1 MAQRT
6 NQVVLR
12 SPGFQGLNTELSPIN
27 GDPEFALTA
36 DNVVIDQIGRLC
48 AREAFATY
56 LTLAGKPNIELT
68 KVSGYISETSSLYG
82 QNIEAPVFVYRYGAL
97 EPSTFTVE
105 LQEGLMSVRSVRETH
120 ELETGADYGVALL
133 KDDAIEDTTLPSGI
147 NQELIT
153 AEFATFKEDT
163 FLFAKTVPFMVL
175 NDATWETVGGQAI
188 MGVEASGNPTQDID
202 GDIAISAYGRLWVS
216 GVGGDYHKIY
226 YSSLLNEKSWYDPRI
241 PPEYDTNGDITNG
254 PYDPPFNPQN
264 DGGVIDVREYWPVG
278 ADSIVNIHAHNG
290 FLLVFGRNSILI
302 YANASQDPA
311 GENGIQLQDAI
322 SNVGLVRRD
331 AICNIGTDVLFV
343 DDTGVRSIGR
353 VIQEKSSPV
362 TEASLNIRKTV
373 QQAIK
378 QEIAAD
384 KNRSAIKMEYMPSK
398 SLAVLLFRNLE
409 LAFTMQTNQP
419 SKTGGLKITRWDDC
433 CWNDSFE
440 AKQGDQDVV
449 YLAGKP
455 NRGLMKYKG
464 YLQDETYVMSYM
476 GMAIGQAPF
485 QQVMPKSVI
494 YTIYANS
501 LPGDATANWGFGDR
515 VTGEYDFRV
524 NSDTPGSQFAID
536 EYEMGQYG
544 LGASYYFNYKV
555 HTSGSGELFRVGLDI
570 EIKGDYFALQEIS
583 VNSAIGRI
591 SA

>member
-1 MAQRT
+1 VAQNV

-56 LTLAGKPNIELT
+56 RTLAGKPNIEFT
-68 KVSGYISETSSLYG
+68 KMSGFISKVTEDGRHQESPVS
-82 QNIEAPVFVYRYGAL
+82 VYRYGNM
-97 EPSTFTVE
+97 EPVSFKVE
-105 LQEGLMSVRSVRETH
+105 LQDGLGVRRSQRNLE
-120 ELETGADYGVALL
+120 ELESGANYGVAILE
-133 KDDAIEDTTLPSGI
+133 DDALVDTPVPAGVGQNLRSS
-147 NQELIT
+147 
-153 AEFATFKEDT
+153 EFAMFKDET
-163 FLFAKTVPFMVL
+163 FLFAKNSPFMVL
-175 NDATWETVGGQAI
+175 NNKAWDVVGGKAI
-188 MGVEASGNPTQDID
+188 LGTDASGNPSQDIN

-216 GVGGDYHKIY
+216 GVDGDYHKIY

-302 YANASQDPA
+302 YANANSDPA

-362 TEASLNIRKTV
+362 TEASLNIRKTI

-378 QEIAAD
+378 QELAVD
-384 KNRSAIKMEYMPSK
+384 TSRSAIKMEYMPSK
-398 SLAVLLFRNLE
+398 SMAVVLFRNLE
-409 LAFTMQTNQP
+409 LAFTMQTNMP
-419 SKTGGLKITRWDDC
+419 SKTGGLKVTRWRDC
-433 CWNDSFE
+433 RWNDSFE
-440 AKQGDQDVV
+440 ANRGDEDIV
-449 YLAGKP
+449 YLAGRP
-455 NRGLMKYKG
+455 NRGLMKYQG
-464 YLQDETYVMSYM
+464 YLQDETYEMSYM

-494 YTIYANS
+494 YTIYSNS

-515 VTGEYDFRV
+515 VVGNYDFRI
-524 NSDTPGSQFAID
+524 NSDSPGSSFAVD
-536 EYEMGQYG
+536 EFDIGQYG
-544 LGASYYFNYKV
+544 LGDSYYFNYKV

-583 VNSAIGRI
+583 INSAIGRI

>member
-1 MAQRT
+1 MAQNV

-56 LTLAGKPNIELT
+56 RTLAGKPNIEFT
-68 KVSGYISETSSLYG
+68 KMSGFISKVTEDGRHQESPVS
-82 QNIEAPVFVYRYGAL
+82 VYRYGNM
-97 EPSTFTVE
+97 EPVSFKVE
-105 LQEGLMSVRSVRETH
+105 LQDGLGVRRSQRNLE
-120 ELETGADYGVALL
+120 ELESGANYGVAILE
-133 KDDAIEDTTLPSGI
+133 DDALVDTPVPAGVGQNLRSS
-147 NQELIT
+147 
-153 AEFATFKEDT
+153 EFAMFKDET
-163 FLFAKTVPFMVL
+163 FLFAKNSPFMVL
-175 NDATWETVGGQAI
+175 NNKAWDVVGGKAI
-188 MGVEASGNPTQDID
+188 LGTDASGNPSQDIN

-216 GVGGDYHKIY
+216 GVDGDYHKIY

-254 PYDPPFNPQN
+254 PFDPPFNPQN

-302 YANASQDPA
+302 YANANSDPA

-343 DDTGVRSIGR
+343 DDSGVRSIGR

-362 TEASLNIRKTV
+362 TEASLNVRKTI

-378 QEIAAD
+378 QELAVD
-384 KNRSAIKMEYMPSK
+384 TSRSAIKMEYMPSK
-398 SLAVLLFRNLE
+398 SMAVVLFRNLE
-409 LAFTMQTNQP
+409 LAFAMQTNMP
-419 SKTGGLKITRWDDC
+419 SKTGGLKVTRWRDC

-440 AKQGDQDVV
+440 AKRGDEDVV
-449 YLAGKP
+449 YLAGRP
-455 NRGLMKYKG
+455 NRGLMKYEG
-464 YLQDETYVMSYM
+464 YLQDETYEMSYM

-485 QQVMPKSVI
+485 QQVIPKSVI
-494 YTIYANS
+494 YTIYSNS

-515 VTGEYDFRV
+515 VVGNYDFRI
-524 NSDTPGSQFAID
+524 NSDSPGSSFAVD
-536 EYEMGQYG
+536 EFDIGQYG
-544 LGASYYFNYKV
+544 LGDSYYFNYKV

-583 VNSAIGRI
+583 INSAIGRI

>member
-1 MAQRT
+1 MAQNV

-27 GDPEFALTA
+27 GDPEFALVA

-56 LTLAGKPNIELT
+56 RTLAGKPNIEFT
-68 KVSGYISETSSLYG
+68 KMSGFISKVTEDGRHQESPVS
-82 QNIEAPVFVYRYGAL
+82 VYRYGNM
-97 EPSTFTVE
+97 EPVSFKVE
-105 LQEGLMSVRSVRETH
+105 LQEGLGVRRSQRNLE
-120 ELETGADYGVALL
+120 ELESSASYGVAILE
-133 KDDAIEDTTLPSGI
+133 DDALVDTPVPAGVGQNLRSS
-147 NQELIT
+147 
-153 AEFATFKEDT
+153 EFAMFKDET
-163 FLFAKTVPFMVL
+163 FLFAKNSPFMVL
-175 NDATWETVGGQAI
+175 NNKAWDVVGGKAI
-188 MGVEASGNPTQDID
+188 LGTDASGNPSQDIN

-216 GVGGDYHKIY
+216 GVDGDYHKIY

-254 PYDPPFNPQN
+254 PFDPPFNPQN

-290 FLLVFGRNSILI
+290 FLLVFGRNSILV
-302 YANASQDPA
+302 YANANSDPA

-362 TEASLNIRKTV
+362 TEASLNVRKTI

-378 QEIAAD
+378 QELAVD
-384 KNRSAIKMEYMPSK
+384 TSRSAIKMEYMPSK
-398 SLAVLLFRNLE
+398 SMAVVLFRNLE
-409 LAFTMQTNQP
+409 LAFTMQTNMP
-419 SKTGGLKITRWDDC
+419 SKTGGLKVTRWRDC

-440 AKQGDQDVV
+440 AKRGDEDIV
-449 YLAGKP
+449 YLAGRP
-455 NRGLMKYKG
+455 NRGLMKYEG
-464 YLQDETYVMSYM
+464 YLQDETYEMSYM

-485 QQVMPKSVI
+485 QQVIPKSVI
-494 YTIYANS
+494 YTIYSNS

-515 VTGEYDFRV
+515 VVGNYDFRI
-524 NSDTPGSQFAID
+524 NSDSPGSSFGVD
-536 EYEMGQYG
+536 EFTIGQYG
-544 LGASYYFNYKV
+544 LGDSYYFNYKV

-583 VNSAIGRI
+583 INSAIGRI